1 MGFRVCA
8 QKGQQSSVQRAFAG
22 SAALAPTYLQNTI
35 QGMRHDIQNLMD
47 IDNQVAAAAA
57 AAAVFC
63 VVIYSE
69 AAAAAARGASSGTVA
84 GINAAVAATAYTGVV
99 AS

>member
-1 MGFRVCA
+1 M
-8 QKGQQSSVQRAFAG
+8 QRAFAG

-57 AAAVFC
+57 AAAIFC
-63 VVIYSE
+63 VVIYSQAAD
-69 AAAAAARGASSGTVA
+69 AAAKGASSGTA
-84 GINAAVAATAYTGVV
+84 AAINAAVAVTA
-99 AS
+99 